1 MHYSRASSGP
11 RTNLALP
18 KSGSR
23 TRKVSCT
30 LWKYI
35 KDVVAKNSRNNVR
48 IAGATNEVA
57 TPKEAVSK
65 AESNAAAECTE
76 REKQEARVA

>member
-1 MHYSRASSGP
+1 MSS
-11 RTNLALP
+11 ALP
-18 KSGSR
+18 KSSSR
-23 TRKVSCT
+23 TRKVSNT
-30 LWKYI
+30 LCKYI

-57 TPKEAVSK
+57 TLKEAMSK

-76 REKQEARVA
+76 REK